1 MSDDARA
8 LILITIMLIVLLVGV
23 LIAARTEL
31 G

>member
-8 LILITIMLIVLLVGV
+8 LIFITAVLILLLAGV